1 MNRFILDTNIV
12 LAYFMKKQEI
22 ISQIEKD
29 SPLFTNENIT
39 ALSIVFI
46 GELYS
51 LALQRQWSEKKITK
65 ISKLIREL
73 VLCPKSFI

>member
-39 ALSIVFI
+39 ALSIVSI

-51 LALQRQWSEKKITK
+51 LALQRQWSEKKNNK
-65 ISKLIREL
+65 N
-73 VLCPKSFI
+73 F